1 MQNQLQSFAASP
13 AIWDHT
19 TTSHPRQVNAIIP
32 AKQVGTQLTY
42 PGGMEG

>member
-1 MQNQLQSFAASP
+1 MTELQG

-19 TTSHPRQVNAIIP
+19 MLLATRHKRMHPALTP
-32 AKQVGTQLTY
+32 TGKAGTQLTY